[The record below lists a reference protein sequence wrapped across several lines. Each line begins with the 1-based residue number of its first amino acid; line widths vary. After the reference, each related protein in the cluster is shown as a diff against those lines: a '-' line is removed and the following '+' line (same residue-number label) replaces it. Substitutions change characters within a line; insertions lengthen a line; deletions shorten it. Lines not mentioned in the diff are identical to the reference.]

1 MIYTVMALFV
11 LVIVHC
17 SLSYFVHFINFI
29 LFCTGEYSSNLFKV
43 MNVDLWLGK
52 ASSLLKISPLA
63 QFQMTCMQARNSHL
77 QYVQWY
83 CPFLRVCL
91 LCSPTSQILHQNS
104 IHKDPF
110 ELAASYYLLVK
121 ISQAVV
127 FFFFFF
133 CFTDFSDQSWI
144 AAPHCDEIEPEDSK
158 LYSVLNIWCLNNNL
172 LNQRDL

>member
-1 MIYTVMALFV
+1 M
-11 LVIVHC
+11 H
-17 SLSYFVHFINFI
+17 
-29 LFCTGEYSSNLFKV
+29 
-43 MNVDLWLGK
+43 
-52 ASSLLKISPLA
+52 
-63 QFQMTCMQARNSHL
+63 
-77 QYVQWY
+77 VQWY

-104 IHKDPF
+104 IHKDHF

-144 AAPHCDEIEPEDSK
+144 AAPHCDEIEPEDSQHLAATLEFTERHKNKRYACTDTNTHTHVHTLAVMVDSKWIFKWK
-158 LYSVLNIWCLNNNL
+158 LSQWWPLERMCPKIESKESLCRPSTFTTLPFIL
-172 LNQRDL
+172 LHTKL